1 MFDIVKLKNR
11 EIRQENGEQFGNLA
25 ENRFMRLTI
34 SGKWY
39 FSIVKLEILHLNKKL
54 IENLGLIIQPMR

>member
-11 EIRQENGEQFGNLA
+11 EIRQENGEQFGNMA

-34 SGKWY
+34 SKTCLTLLTI
-39 FSIVKLEILHLNKKL
+39 SK
-54 IENLGLIIQPMR
+54 NLS

>member
-11 EIRQENGEQFGNLA
+11 KIRQENGEQFGNMA

-34 SGKWY
+34 SETCLTLLTI
-39 FSIVKLEILHLNKKL
+39 S
-54 IENLGLIIQPMR
+54 ENLS

>member
-11 EIRQENGEQFGNLA
+11 KIRQENGEQFGNMA

-34 SGKWY
+34 SKTCL
-39 FSIVKLEILHLNKKL
+39 KLLTIS
-54 IENLGLIIQPMR
+54 ENLS

>member
-11 EIRQENGEQFGNLA
+11 EIRQENGERFGNMA

-34 SGKWY
+34 SKTCLTLLTI
-39 FSIVKLEILHLNKKL
+39 S
-54 IENLGLIIQPMR
+54 ENLS